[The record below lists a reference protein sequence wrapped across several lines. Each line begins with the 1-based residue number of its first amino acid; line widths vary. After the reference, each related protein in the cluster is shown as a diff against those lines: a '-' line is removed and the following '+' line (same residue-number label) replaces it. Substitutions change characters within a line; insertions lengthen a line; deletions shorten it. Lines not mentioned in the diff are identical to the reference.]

1 MFYFFYF
8 GNTGFRRL
16 KITLSCSHIHKRY
29 LCARSIRTSWE
40 STSVIIKTLAS
51 FRCHDENGNGDA
63 KMLFWY
69 LCACARL
76 RGNPKLTFCFR
87 DRRQIGHFSVVP
99 QRWNILVKHG
109 WWKWSKHEQTTLKGK
124 FLSFKVRNESLLS
137 YQTISNVTHSF
148 ISKEF
153 FCCLIVFQLFFEA

>member
-1 MFYFFYF
+1 M
-8 GNTGFRRL
+8 
-16 KITLSCSHIHKRY
+16 KI
-29 LCARSIRTSWE
+29 
-40 STSVIIKTLAS
+40 AS

-87 DRRQIGHFSVVP
+87 DQRQIGHFNVVP
-99 QRWNILVKHG
+99 QRWNILIKHG

-153 FCCLIVFQLFFEA
+153 FVAWLFFNSFSKPNQSVYIFLQKRAKQANWQQISSQHLYNKKSGYSKTWNCNKKIP